1 MKKLFLSFL
10 IAGLLIGPLTPAPAY
25 AADVSTH
32 VFGQGLMLPK
42 TGQTTSYQ
50 DYDDG
55 YYEKGSA
62 SSPQFVDNGDG
73 TISDRITGLMW
84 VKTVSKI
91 IPGESVRSDNQTV
104 TAKGDWA
111 TSTVYAA
118 GDVVRDANGTQ
129 ATAGNI
135 SAATA
140 ANPCVITVDNLRG
153 VTTGEL
159 VLINDITG
167 DMGTDVLNGNRYY
180 VKVSL
185 SAPWT
190 MSLYTDNGLGTG
202 ANTTGKTYTSG
213 GTTKRCAFYVATVG
227 HTSGTLSDDIFV
239 DSLRESVWTASA
251 ASLTTHQ
258 KKNWLTAITQCEA
271 LVYAGYSDWRL
282 PNYRELTSI
291 LNLENDWPA
300 INATFFPNTV
310 NDGYWSSTTRK
321 GDTANAWCVYFN
333 GGIVGS
339 YGRGSGYYVRPVRS
353 Q

>member
-1 MKKLFLSFL
+1 MKKLFSALL
-10 IAGLLIGPLTPAPAY
+10 IAGLLFGPLLPAPAF

-32 VFGQGLMLPK
+32 VFGQGLLLPK
-42 TGQTTSYQ
+42 SGQTTSYQ

-73 TISDRITGLMW
+73 TISDKITGLMW

-91 IPGESVRSDNQTV
+91 IPGASVRSDNQTV

-111 TSTVYAA
+111 TSTVYAV
-118 GDVVRDANGTQ
+118 GDVVRDAAGTQ
-129 ATAGNI
+129 ADGTGAI

-140 ANPCVITVDNLRG
+140 ANPCVITVDSLQG

-159 VLINDITG
+159 VLINDIVG
-167 DMGTDVLNGNRYY
+167 DMGTTVLNGNRYY

-190 MSLYTDNGLGTG
+190 MTLYTNNSLSTTVD
-202 ANTTGKTYTSG
+202 TTGKTYTSG
-213 GTTKRCAFYVATVG
+213 GTTKECKFYVVTTA
-227 HTSGTLSDDIFV
+227 HTSGDLATDIFT

-251 ASLTTHQ
+251 ASLTSHRRP
-258 KKNWLTAITQCEA
+258 NWSTAITNCEA

-282 PNYRELTSI
+282 PNYKELMSI
-291 LNLENDWPA
+291 LNLENYSP
-300 INATFFPNTV
+300 
-310 NDGYWSSTTRK
+310 GH
-321 GDTANAWCVYFN
+321 
-333 GGIVGS
+333 
-339 YGRGSGYYVRPVRS
+339 
-353 Q
+353 